1 MSFSNKYEQIRLLGE
16 GTYGKA
22 FLVRCIED
30 KSLAVIKSI
39 DLGNLSEDSKK
50 DAFQEAKILEQ
61 LEHTNIIRFIEVI
74 EERDKQ
80 GKRFTI

>member
-50 DAFQEAKILEQ
+50 
-61 LEHTNIIRFIEVI
+61 TRFP
-74 EERDKQ
+74 RSQ
-80 GKRFTI
+80 NT